1 MREEVWWNLF
11 PAEKCKRNR
20 NSGKLKKGNPQ
31 TSAITRKTSAK
42 IRKTSAKIRKRAQS
56 ENVLDQDCLPWL
68 GRPNCVFQLN
78 SVFLGV
84 WWRVLKG
91 PSANSW
97 YTWLQTLTGT
107 TESGLLKENAMAS
120 SSPIE
125 GKIKRNPTE
134 WIYKKRQGRIYPSTC
149 GVAPK
154 CV

>member
-1 MREEVWWNLF
+1 MN
-11 PAEKCKRNR
+11 PISC
-20 NSGKLKKGNPQ
+20 GKMQNEAKQWQIKKGNPQ
-31 TSAITRKTSAK
+31 TRAITRKTSAK

-78 SVFLGV
+78 SLFLGV
-84 WWRVLKG
+84 WWRMLKG
-91 PSANSW
+91 PGANSW

-107 TESGLLKENAMAS
+107 TESGLLKQNAMAS

-134 WIYKKRQGRIYPSTC
+134 RIYKKRQGRIYSSTC